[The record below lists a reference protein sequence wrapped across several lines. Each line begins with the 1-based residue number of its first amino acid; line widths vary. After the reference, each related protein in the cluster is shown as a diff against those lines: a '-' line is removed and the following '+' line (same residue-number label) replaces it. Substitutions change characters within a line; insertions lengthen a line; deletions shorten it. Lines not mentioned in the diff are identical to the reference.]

1 MVLVRYG
8 TVWMP
13 GMAGRGRPR
22 TGGDDDLAGRNAR
35 AVHLDTAV
43 GEARRLVAISD
54 AVVGGQQLDIL
65 GLAQRGDERIL
76 LGEWFR
82 ASRSV
87 RPAPYAASGPP
98 RAHCAGVSAA
108 RISVFGGT
116 QPTLTQVSPMVPL
129 PPRATWAP

>member
-1 MVLVRYG
+1 
-8 TVWMP
+8 
-13 GMAGRGRPR
+13 MAGRGRPR

-87 RPAPYAASGPP
+87 RPAP
-98 RAHCAGVSAA
+98 CAGKRTAARALCRVSAA

-116 QPTLTQVSPMVPL
+116 QPTLTQVPLMVPL
-129 PPRATWAP
+129 PSRATWAP